1 MTTRQRLV
9 DGLLRLYPAAWRR
22 EYGVELAD
30 MLLRR
35 PLTGRIIGDVIWG
48 GLTERVR
55 RADPAVLGGTTMMLL
70 VLSGLVLNVTNPSS
84 ATHGVA
90 RVLEDSAK
98 TLPTVIVAP
107 MVTEL
112 PLPYVSLPNLY
123 AMALIGCG
131 WWTYRRSGSMQQSGR
146 AALRLSFIAG
156 LPILVAGVLMIAGV
170 LHLRVVGPGD
180 ALTSQPELTYTYF
193 TIHQQ
198 TPSPLAILTAPLFRL
213 PESWIWGLTGGW
225 IARAVARRTQA
236 QAA

>member
-1 MTTRQRLV
+1 MITRQRLV

-22 EYGVELAD
+22 EYGSELAD
-30 MLLRR
+30 VLLRR
-35 PLTGRIIGDVIWG
+35 PLTGRIVGDVIWG
-48 GLTERVR
+48 GLRERVR

-84 ATHGVA
+84 ATHGLA
-90 RVLEDSAK
+90 RVLADSSK
-98 TLPTVIVAP
+98 TLPTVIVTP

-131 WWTYRRSGSMQQSGR
+131 WWTYRRSGSMPQSGR
-146 AALRLSFIAG
+146 AAVQLSFLAG
-156 LPILVAGVLMIAGV
+156 LPILVAGVLMVGNV

-180 ALTSQPELTYTYF
+180 ALTGQPDLTYTYY
-193 TIHQQ
+193 TVHRQ
-198 TPSPLAILTAPLFRL
+198 TPSLLAVLTAPLFRL
-213 PESWIWGLTGGW
+213 PEAWIWGLTGGW
-225 IARAVARRTQA
+225 IAKTVARRTQA